1 VTRRSNLFALS
12 LAVSLVFALG
22 FILGMITIDSVTKY
36 TACKSACVRDGS
48 KIYQQA
54 GDLCTCI
61 DMRTMRIGP
70 NSSLFRRAP

>member
-1 VTRRSNLFALS
+1 MTQRSNLFALS

-61 DMRTMRIGP
+61 DMRTMRRGP
-70 NSSLFRRAP
+70 AGNMFKRTP